1 MKVLVTGAG
10 GFLGRNLLA
19 GLETLPLSRR
29 PQVLSCHRDTP
40 PDLLS
45 RWCREAEFV
54 FHLAGVNR
62 APNSEAFWEG
72 NFDFTKVLLARLAE
86 RPCPV
91 LFASSVQAG
100 SPTPYGQ
107 SKLAAEEVLLR
118 YSAETGAEVFL
129 YRLPHIFGKW
139 SRPDY
144 NSAVAT
150 FCHRTARKLPVTI
163 QNPGQLL
170 HLAYVDDVVEE
181 LLRCLAGSPNR
192 QGKFCRVSEVFPIT
206 LGEILALLAAFAR
219 SRAEGT
225 LPLLD
230 SPFAGK
236 LYATYLS
243 FLPQEELL
251 RPHVMHVDLRG
262 SFTELFRTPD
272 RGQLSVSITRPGI
285 VRGNHW
291 HQTKAEKFWV
301 IQGEGMIRLR
311 SPGGDIL
318 SFPVSGSCIT
328 AVDIPPGY
336 AHTIENRGSADL
348 VTILWASACFDPD
361 HPDTYPQEL

>member
-1 MKVLVTGAG
+1 M
-10 GFLGRNLLA
+10 
-19 GLETLPLSRR
+19 
-29 PQVLSCHRDTP
+29 
-40 PDLLS
+40 
-45 RWCREAEFV
+45 
-54 FHLAGVNR
+54 
-62 APNSEAFWEG
+62 
-72 NFDFTKVLLARLAE
+72 
-86 RPCPV
+86 

-129 YRLPHIFGKW
+129 SRLPHIFGKW

-361 HPDTYPQEL
+361 HPDTYPQEV

>member
-10 GFLGRNLLA
+10 GFLGKNLLS
-19 GLETLPLSRR
+19 GLEALPLSCR
-29 PQVLSCHRDTP
+29 PQVLPCHRDTP

-62 APNSEAFWEG
+62 ALSPESFWEG
-72 NFDFTKVLLARLAE
+72 NLTFTKALLNRLAE
-86 RPCPV
+86 RPCPL

-107 SKLAAEEVLLR
+107 SKLAAEQALLR

-150 FCHRTARKLPVTI
+150 FCHHTARGLPVTL

-181 LLRCLAGSPNR
+181 LLRCLSGSPSR
-192 QGKFCRVSEVFPIT
+192 LGTFCYIPEVFPMT
-206 LGEILALLAAFAR
+206 LERILALLASFTR
-219 SRAEGT
+219 SRAEGK

-230 SPFAGK
+230 TPFARK

-251 RPHVMHVDLRG
+251 QPHVMHEDLRG

-291 HQTKAEKFWV
+291 HKTKVEKFWV
-301 IQGEGMIRLR
+301 VQGEGLIRLR
-311 SPGGDIL
+311 GPAGDTL
-318 SFPVSGSCIT
+318 SFPVSGSSVA

-336 AHTIENRGSADL
+336 AHTIENRGSTDL
-348 VTILWASACFDPD
+348 VTVLWASACFDPD
-361 HPDTYPQEL
+361 HPDTYPQEV